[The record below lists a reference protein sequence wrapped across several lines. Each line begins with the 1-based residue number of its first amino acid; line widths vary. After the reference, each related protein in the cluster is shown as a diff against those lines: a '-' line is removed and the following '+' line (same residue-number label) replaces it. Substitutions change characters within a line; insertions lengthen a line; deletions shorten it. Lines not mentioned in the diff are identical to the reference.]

1 MPKNPPEG
9 MPRVTPYLYYDDL
22 AAALDWLGR
31 AFGLTTRMSIPG
43 PEGRLMHAEMTMA
56 DGVVMMGQT
65 GMEPSCVSPRSQNGV
80 NTQSLY
86 IYVDNVERHC
96 ERARAAG
103 ATIIRAPEDQFWG
116 DRMYTARDPEG
127 HAWSFAQ
134 AVREVSPEEIEKA
147 IKAHAQ
153 GST

>member
-22 AAALDWLGR
+22 AGALDWLGR

-43 PEGRLMHAEMTMA
+43 PEGKLMHAEMQIA

-65 GMEPSCVSPRSQNGV
+65 GMDASCASPKSKDGV

-86 IYVDNVERHC
+86 IYVEDVDAHC
-96 ERARAAG
+96 ASARAAG
-103 ATIIRAPEDQFWG
+103 ATIVRDPEDQFWG
-116 DRMYTARDPEG
+116 DRMYTARDLER
-127 HAWSFAQ
+127 HTWSFAQ
-134 AVREVSPEEIEKA
+134 CVRVVTPEEIERA
-147 IKAHAQ
+147 LAAQ
-153 GST
+153 KPG